1 MKKNWKR
8 ALSLLFVLV
17 LMLQAAGLSA
27 GADYDPNVTGSEPL
41 SIAVYIPVTDEFGT
55 ESIARLDGE
64 TVTLPEGKSLG
75 LRLGD
80 TELGIYSALTLGDLT
95 RSELLITPPEGYYVE
110 QAYLCA
116 SELGYGQTP
125 AALKGAAEYP
135 SGTRITLKPDR
146 FVDTESGSFD
156 SARLSNTGGSYTLL
170 ISLALLE
177 KVETVTVSYS
187 SGDVYAAV
195 PGSEWGSAGSSF
207 TAANM
212 EASVEGKT
220 FTGWQ
225 LTYGNGSVVDV
236 APGYSFQPYADCT
249 LVAQWADAEPAPSVH
264 EHNWVTTDET
274 PAGCTTDGVRYLK
287 CECGE
292 TTTQTIP
299 ATGHSYVDTVVEP
312 TYEAGGYTQHVCS
325 NCGDSYVDNYT
336 DKLEPAHTHSYSE
349 SVTTEP
355 GCTTD
360 GVKTFTCSC
369 GDTYT
374 EPIPATGH
382 SYVDTVVEPTY
393 EAGGYTQH
401 VCSKCGDS
409 YVDNYTDKLVHTH
422 SYTESVT
429 REASC
434 TVAGEKTFTCSCGDT
449 YTEPIAATG
458 HSYSEAVT
466 TQPGCET
473 AGVKTFTCTKCN
485 ESYTETIPAKGH
497 DFEVTV
503 VMPTLNAQGYT
514 LHKCKTCGYEFRDA
528 FTELTQLPAPRIDST
543 TWTKGSGTGY
553 TLTVD
558 YDYAKFSSLLL
569 NGTLLTRDVDYSVR
583 SGSTVI
589 ELKNTTLEKLLTG
602 TAKLDIVFTDAK
614 AALEFTVQPEA
625 SRTVKTDLSIRPKN
639 RTAVYSGETITA
651 NEYEIVGG
659 SLNAGDSIVEI
670 AYGGGS
676 ENVTTGATTSITK
689 LVIKDGSGT
698 DVTSTNYNV
707 SISTGTVVVTARPLT
722 ITGQNIQKTY
732 DGNAFSLQNE
742 YASLISSDKL
752 PAHSVSVSLGIYQNG
767 SVVNEARAAGTYEIK
782 LTNYSVQNGSIDVTA
797 NYALSGALPLTLGT
811 LSITGQPAQMIPVT
825 VTARSQTW
833 TYDGQ
838 AHDLHEYTLSS
849 QMQDGDT
856 ISVSFD
862 ATSTITNV
870 GTVAN
875 KVGTV
880 TIKDKNGAAVPFA
893 LNGQGA
899 GKYNVTVTPGTL
911 KVDPFKLTLTAVS
924 AEKYYDGTA
933 LKNDNVKATALI
945 SGHKFSV
952 VKFAVTD
959 SQGNLIKNGPV
970 SVGTYTKKVTDV
982 TILDANNNDVTQNYD
997 ITKVDGTLKIL
1008 QANGNNNS
1016 KSPKTGDE
1024 NNLGLWIGL
1033 LAGSAVIVLGIVGF
1047 LYFRNKKTK
1056 AARKPAAR
1064 KPRGRE

>member
-27 GADYDPNVTGSEPL
+27 SADYDPNVTGSEPL

-125 AALKGAAEYP
+125 AALQGAAEYP

-187 SGDVYAAV
+187 SGDEYANV

-207 TAANM
+207 TAAYM
-212 EASVEGKT
+212 DASVEGKT

-264 EHNWVTTDET
+264 EHNWVTTSET
-274 PAGCTTDGVRYLK
+274 PAGCTTDGVRYLS

-299 ATGHSYVDTVVEP
+299 ATGHNYVDTVVEP

-325 NCGDSYVDNYT
+325 N
-336 DKLEPAHTHSYSE
+336 
-349 SVTTEP
+349 
-355 GCTTD
+355 
-360 GVKTFTCSC
+360 
-369 GDTYT
+369 
-374 EPIPATGH
+374 
-382 SYVDTVVEPTY
+382 
-393 EAGGYTQH
+393 
-401 VCSKCGDS
+401 CGDS

-473 AGVKTFTCTKCN
+473 TGVKTFTCTKCN

-528 FTELTQLPAPRIDST
+528 FTELTQLPAPRVDST

-589 ELKNTTLEKLLTG
+589 ELKNATLEKLLTG

-782 LTNYSVQNGSIDVTA
+782 LTNYSVRNGSIDVTA

-959 SQGNLIKNGPV
+959 SQGRLIQNGPV
-970 SVGTYTKKVTDV
+970 SVGTYTKKVTEV
-982 TILDANNNDVTQNYD
+982 TILDAKNNDVTQNYD

-1056 AARKPAAR
+1056 AARKPAAK
-1064 KPRGRE
+1064 KPGKHE